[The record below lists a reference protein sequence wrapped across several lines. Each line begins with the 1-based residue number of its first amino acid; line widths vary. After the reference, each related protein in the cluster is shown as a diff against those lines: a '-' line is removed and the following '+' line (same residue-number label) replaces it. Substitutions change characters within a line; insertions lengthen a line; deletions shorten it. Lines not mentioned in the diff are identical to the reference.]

1 MNNDKEILKG
11 HVRWSREGYTPG
23 KAADCVYY
31 RVFVIRKRGMASVK
45 DDG

>member
-1 MNNDKEILKG
+1 MCMNKEILKV

-23 KAADCVYY
+23 KAAGCVYY